1 MCKTNIWTSKESNL
15 KTLVSLTPTQ
25 LLNYIVFLGTWI
37 WSALLLQSFPKY
49 IYIMCHLQNWANMTN
64 FDYLHF
70 LAKFLTYK
78 FEKEVC
84 KRPETLNVKRN
95 LEGSHRM
102 CSVKEFTGKQLCQ
115 SLKAC
120 YFIKQEALAQV
131 FFCEFCEISKSN
143 FSTEHILTAAS
154 RNPIFSLDCWSNRW
168 IKCLT
173 ACYNISIS
181 N

>member
-1 MCKTNIWTSKESNL
+1 MNMISTTPSKFPQVYL
-15 KTLVSLTPTQ
+15 YCVP
-25 LLNYIVFLGTWI
+25 
-37 WSALLLQSFPKY
+37 SAKLSKHDKL
-49 IYIMCHLQNWANMTN
+49 
-64 FDYLHF
+64 DYLHF

-95 LEGSHRM
+95 LEGSYRM
-102 CSVKEFTGKQLCQ
+102 CSVKESVLRNFAKFTGKQLCQ

-120 YFIKQEALAQV
+120 YFIKQETLAQV
-131 FFCEFCEISKSN
+131 FSCEFCEFSKNN
-143 FSTEHILTAAS
+143 FSTEHLLTAAS

-168 IKCLT
+168 TKCLT

>member
-1 MCKTNIWTSKESNL
+1 MISTTPSKFPQVYL
-15 KTLVSLTPTQ
+15 HCVP
-25 LLNYIVFLGTWI
+25 
-37 WSALLLQSFPKY
+37 SAKLSKHDKL
-49 IYIMCHLQNWANMTN
+49 
-64 FDYLHF
+64 DYLHF

-131 FFCEFCEISKSN
+131 FLWILRIFKEQLFYRTPPDGC
-143 FSTEHILTAAS
+143 FSESHIFFRL
-154 RNPIFSLDCWSNRW
+154 L
-168 IKCLT
+168 IK
-173 ACYNISIS
+173 
-181 N
+181 

>member
-25 LLNYIVFLGTWI
+25 LLIYIVFLGTWI

-70 LAKFLTYK
+70 LAKFLTCK

-131 FFCEFCEISKSN
+131 FLWILRIFKEQLFYRTPPDGC
-143 FSTEHILTAAS
+143 FSESHIFFRL
-154 RNPIFSLDCWSNRW
+154 L
-168 IKCLT
+168 IK
-173 ACYNISIS
+173 
-181 N
+181 

>member
-1 MCKTNIWTSKESNL
+1 
-15 KTLVSLTPTQ
+15 
-25 LLNYIVFLGTWI
+25 
-37 WSALLLQSFPKY
+37 
-49 IYIMCHLQNWANMTN
+49 MTN

-143 FSTEHILTAAS
+143 FFTEHILTAAS
-154 RNPIFSLDCWSNRW
+154 RNPIFSLDC
-168 IKCLT
+168 
-173 ACYNISIS
+173 
-181 N
+181 

>member
-1 MCKTNIWTSKESNL
+1 MISTTPSKFPQVYL
-15 KTLVSLTPTQ
+15 HCVP
-25 LLNYIVFLGTWI
+25 
-37 WSALLLQSFPKY
+37 SAKLSKHDKL
-49 IYIMCHLQNWANMTN
+49 
-64 FDYLHF
+64 DYLHF

-131 FFCEFCEISKSN
+131 F
-143 FSTEHILTAAS
+143 L
-154 RNPIFSLDCWSNRW
+154 
-168 IKCLT
+168 
-173 ACYNISIS
+173 
-181 N
+181 